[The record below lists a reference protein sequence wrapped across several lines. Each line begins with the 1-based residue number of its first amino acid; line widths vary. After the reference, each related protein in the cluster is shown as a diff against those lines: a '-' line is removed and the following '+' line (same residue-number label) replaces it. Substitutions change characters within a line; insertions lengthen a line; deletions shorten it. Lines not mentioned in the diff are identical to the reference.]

1 MLYGPSGISK
11 LVSSQVF
18 GTDGGSLSV
27 ANLTI
32 LGLLLVLM
40 LWFVYQVV
48 RDKIIPVWVRV
59 MLTLSVSCMWVTV
72 ARILYRNV

>member
-1 MLYGPSGISK
+1 M
-11 LVSSQVF
+11 
-18 GTDGGSLSV
+18 SV
-27 ANLTI
+27 ANLII